1 MKLSTRR
8 AIELRLRKAITLS
21 LRMRVYEIS
30 LVIPLLTL
38 AVFIEQTYSSILS
51 FKQLSN
57 LQIILPTPSKL
68 QKWFQSI

>member
-1 MKLSTRR
+1 
-8 AIELRLRKAITLS
+8 
-21 LRMRVYEIS
+21 MRVYEIS